1 MYGWRARIGLIVPSS
16 NTTMEMEFHGATP
29 VGVSIHT
36 ARMTL
41 TEVDDMEKKKKA
53 FRQMNEAVL
62 GAAREVS
69 SVEPKVIVYGC
80 TLGGVLQGLAH
91 DLEIKQTIEE
101 STGITTVAVSS
112 EVIDA
117 MKILG
122 INRVGMATPY
132 TEEFN
137 ELEKEFIERSLPGTK
152 VTRMLGLGL
161 VGNLPKGRLDPSISY
176 RVARDVDSKVC
187 DGLFISCTNLR
198 TFEIIDALEKD
209 LDKPVVTSN
218 QAALWG
224 ALRETGVSGPIN
236 GYGRLLREHL

>member
-1 MYGWRARIGLIVPSS
+1 LYGWRARIGLIVPSS
-16 NTTMEMEFHGATP
+16 NTTMEMEFHEAIP

-41 TEVDDMEKKKKA
+41 PEVDDMEKKKKA
-53 FRQMNEAVL
+53 FLKMNEAVL
-62 GAAREVS
+62 SAAREVS
-69 SVEPKVIVYGC
+69 SVEPNVIVYGC
-80 TLGGVLQGLAH
+80 TLGGVLEGLAH
-91 DLEIKQTIEE
+91 DLELKQTIEE
-101 STGITTVAVSS
+101 STGIATVAVSS
-112 EVIDA
+112 VVIDS

-122 INRVGMATPY
+122 MSRIGMATPY
-132 TEEFN
+132 TDEFN
-137 ELEKEFIERSLPGTK
+137 ELEKEFIEKSLPGVK
-152 VTRMLGLGL
+152 VMRMLGLGL
-161 VGNLPKGRLDPSISY
+161 VSNLPKGRLNPFLPY
-176 RVARDVDSKVC
+176 RVVMDVDSKLC

-224 ALRETGVSGPIN
+224 ALREAGVSGSID